1 MGWPPSSAAATSI
14 EIRVL
19 VEGFSKIMARLFPCR
34 GRPWPPRLPLLARK
48 ASALSSSRNISS
60 RERSDMEMR
69 PRGLH

>member
-34 GRPWPPRLPLLARK
+34 GRPWPPRLPLPGPEGLG
-48 ASALSSSRNISS
+48 ALQQPQYLLTG
-60 RERSDMEMR
+60 EV
-69 PRGLH
+69 